1 MENDSLINIPRLRDV
16 FYSFSIITLSILGLM
31 YFSGMLIPFVVAIFF
46 WYIIKELKRA
56 LGKIQIRGRSM
67 PRWFNGLAA
76 FIIIVLAIVSIF
88 ELISVNVEQ
97 ISNEGPHYKAKL
109 DEMVETL
116 SSTIN
121 NPKILEYIQQIVS
134 KLDFAAMASGFVN
147 SLSAFVTDFTIV
159 LVYVIFM
166 ILEESVARMKMDRL
180 FPTKKQ
186 QYLNFKGIMNK
197 IDEAARSYLV
207 SMILI
212 SFITA
217 VISYIALLIL
227 GVDFP
232 VLWAFLIFLL
242 NFIPYIGPFISSL
255 LPAILAVFQ
264 FGELIYLVY
273 VFLVL
278 EAIQII
284 LGSFV
289 QPKMMGKSLN
299 ISPLTVLVA
308 LAFWGFV
315 WGIVGM
321 ILAVPIISILIIIM
335 ARFPGTRYIAILL
348 SENGEVGD

>member
-1 MENDSLINIPRLRDV
+1 MIASSGNTTRSAACSRAA
-16 FYSFSIITLSILGLM
+16 SI
-31 YFSGMLIPFVVAIFF
+31 
-46 WYIIKELKRA
+46 
-56 LGKIQIRGRSM
+56 
-67 PRWFNGLAA
+67 
-76 FIIIVLAIVSIF
+76 
-88 ELISVNVEQ
+88 
-97 ISNEGPHYKAKL
+97 
-109 DEMVETL
+109 
-116 SSTIN
+116 
-121 NPKILEYIQQIVS
+121 
-134 KLDFAAMASGFVN
+134 AS
-147 SLSAFVTDFTIV
+147 
-159 LVYVIFM
+159 
-166 ILEESVARMKMDRL
+166 R
-180 FPTKKQ
+180 
-186 QYLNFKGIMNK
+186 
-197 IDEAARSYLV
+197 
-207 SMILI
+207 
-212 SFITA
+212 
-217 VISYIALLIL
+217 
-227 GVDFP
+227 
-232 VLWAFLIFLL
+232 
-242 NFIPYIGPFISSL
+242 ISSL

>member
-1 MENDSLINIPRLRDV
+1 
-16 FYSFSIITLSILGLM
+16 M
-31 YFSGMLIPFVVAIFF
+31 YFSGIVIPLVVAIFF
-46 WYIIKELKRA
+46 WYVIKELKRT
-56 LGKIQIRGRSM
+56 LGKIRVRGRSL

-76 FIIIVLAIVSIF
+76 FIIIVLVIVSIF

-97 ISNEGPHYKAKL
+97 ISNEGLHYKDKL
-109 DEMVETL
+109 DELVKTL
-116 SSTIN
+116 SSIIN
-121 NPKILEYIQQIVS
+121 NPKILEYIQQILK
-134 KLDFAAMASGFVN
+134 KLDFAAMATNLVN
-147 SLSAFVTDFTIV
+147 SLSSFVTDFAIV
-159 LVYVIFM
+159 LVYFVFM
-166 ILEESVARMKMDRL
+166 ILEESVASMKLDRL
-180 FPTKKQ
+180 FPAKRK
-186 QYLNFKGIMNK
+186 QYLNFMGIMNK
-197 IDEAARSYLV
+197 IDKAARSYLV
-207 SMILI
+207 SMVLI

-264 FGELIYLVY
+264 FGELIYMVY

-278 EAIQII
+278 EVIQIV

-289 QPKMMGKSLN
+289 QPKIMGKSLN
-299 ISPLTVLVA
+299 ISPLTVLIA

-321 ILAVPIISILIIIM
+321 ILAVPITSIMIIIM
-335 ARFPGTRYIAILL
+335 ARFPGTRNIAVLM
-348 SENGEVGD
+348 SENGDVGD